1 VFDYHVSKPFVL
13 GGRLSVVGTASYCR
27 STGRSPSVTAL
38 LVSHAVFELRDS
50 AAGLLFGSVVASRV
64 STDEAASK
72 ELVYRLLGLSSLVG
86 FPIAFGAVGLILFL
100 PWFVGLAGET
110 ESEEASFGELLDAS
124 DEPPGPKLFGLGM
137 DMGGVTMFAVGF
149 ATDTPNLLVGTA
161 SGLLVAVSV
170 YLVGSVF
177 VGRVT
182 ADAV

>member
-1 VFDYHVSKPFVL
+1 M
-13 GGRLSVVGTASYCR
+13 ASYCR
-27 STGRSPSVTAL
+27 STGRSPSVTTL
-38 LVSHAVFELRDS
+38 PVSHAVFELRDS

-64 STDEAASK
+64 STDEAASN

-86 FPIAFGAVGLILFL
+86 FPIAFGAVGLIALESLPYGLIAGVLSGVGSHLFL